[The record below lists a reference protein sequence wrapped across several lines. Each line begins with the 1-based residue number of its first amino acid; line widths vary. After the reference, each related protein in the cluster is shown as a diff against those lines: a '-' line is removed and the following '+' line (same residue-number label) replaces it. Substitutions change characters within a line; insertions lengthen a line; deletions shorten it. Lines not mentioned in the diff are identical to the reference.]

1 MPTPD
6 SIPSP
11 NFIRNIIAEDLK
23 ANKNEG
29 RVHTRFPPEPNGY
42 LHIGHAKSICL
53 NFGLAQEFGGLCN
66 LRFDDTDPSKEGVE
80 YVKSI
85 REDVRWLGFDWED
98 REFYASDYFDQLYE
112 YAVQLIK
119 EGKAYVCDLSAG
131 EIREYRGT
139 LTEPGKDSPYR
150 NRPIKEN
157 LNLFERMRAGEFKDG
172 SRVLRA
178 KIDMASPNLNMRDP
192 VIYRILHAEHHR
204 TGNTWCIYPM
214 YDFTH
219 GQSDSIEGITHSI
232 CTLEFEDHRPLYD
245 WFLDELKIF
254 HPQQIEFAR
263 LNLSYTVMSKRM
275 LLQLIEEGYV
285 PGWDDPRMPTIS
297 GLRRRGCTP
306 ESIRNF
312 CERIGVAKRG
322 SMVDIALLEH
332 SVREDLNRR
341 VPRVM
346 GVLRPLRL
354 VIDNYPE
361 NKTEELEAV
370 NNPED
375 PSMGTRKIPF
385 SRVLYIEQ
393 DDFHEIP
400 PKKFFRLAPG
410 REVRLRY
417 AYFIK
422 CVDVI
427 KDKKT
432 GEVVELHC
440 TYDPKTRGGDAPDGR
455 KVKAT
460 LHWVSAANSIKA
472 GVRLY
477 DNLFLKANPTDE
489 KDGADFKTYL
499 NPDSLETLTS
509 CRVEPTLTGAAPG
522 SRYQFERLGY
532 FCVDTVDSS
541 EGTLVFN
548 RTVTLRDT
556 WAKIQK
562 AEKETTEVHKEV
574 RKDSKPSRQE
584 EITPLPGKRD
594 DLTPI
599 DQEITIDDF
608 SKIDMRV
615 AIIREAY
622 LVEGS
627 KKLIRL
633 MVDLGEG
640 RLRQTF
646 AGVRSTYPNPEELIG
661 KKVIIVANLR
671 PRQMKFGLSEGM
683 LLSGG
688 DSEHLCLTTFDG
700 NPLPGDK
707 VS

>member
-1 MPTPD
+1 
-6 SIPSP
+6 
-11 NFIRNIIAEDLK
+11 
-23 ANKNEG
+23 
-29 RVHTRFPPEPNGY
+29 
-42 LHIGHAKSICL
+42 
-53 NFGLAQEFGGLCN
+53 
-66 LRFDDTDPSKEGVE
+66 
-80 YVKSI
+80 
-85 REDVRWLGFDWED
+85 
-98 REFYASDYFDQLYE
+98 
-112 YAVQLIK
+112 
-119 EGKAYVCDLSAG
+119 
-131 EIREYRGT
+131 
-139 LTEPGKDSPYR
+139 
-150 NRPIKEN
+150 
-157 LNLFERMRAGEFKDG
+157 
-172 SRVLRA
+172 
-178 KIDMASPNLNMRDP
+178 
-192 VIYRILHAEHHR
+192 
-204 TGNTWCIYPM
+204 
-214 YDFTH
+214 
-219 GQSDSIEGITHSI
+219 
-232 CTLEFEDHRPLYD
+232 
-245 WFLDELKIF
+245 
-254 HPQQIEFAR
+254 
-263 LNLSYTVMSKRM
+263 
-275 LLQLIEEGYV
+275 
-285 PGWDDPRMPTIS
+285 
-297 GLRRRGCTP
+297 
-306 ESIRNF
+306 
-312 CERIGVAKRG
+312 
-322 SMVDIALLEH
+322 MVDIALLEH
-332 SVREDLNRR
+332 SVREDLNKRA
-341 VPRVM
+341 PRIM
-346 GVLRPLRL
+346 GVLRPLRV
-354 VIDNYPE
+354 VIGNYPE
-361 NKTEELEAV
+361 NKMEELEAV

-375 PSMGTRKIPF
+375 PSMGVRKIPF

-393 DDFHEIP
+393 DDFREVP

-427 KDKKT
+427 KDKQT

-460 LHWVSAANSIKA
+460 LHWVSAAHSLQA
-472 GVRLY
+472 EVRLY
-477 DNLFLKANPTDE
+477 DYLFLKSNPTNE

-509 CRVEPTLTGAAPG
+509 CRVEPTLKGATPG

-532 FCVDTVDSS
+532 FCIDPVDSS
-541 EGTLVFN
+541 KGTLVFN

-562 AEKETTEVHKEV
+562 VEKETTEVHKEV

-584 EITPLPGKRD
+584 EIPSLPDKRD

-615 AIIREAY
+615 AIIREAS
-622 LVEGS
+622 LVEDS

-646 AGVRSTYPNPEELIG
+646 AGVRSTYPNPEELIC
-661 KKVIIVANLR
+661 KTVIIVANLR